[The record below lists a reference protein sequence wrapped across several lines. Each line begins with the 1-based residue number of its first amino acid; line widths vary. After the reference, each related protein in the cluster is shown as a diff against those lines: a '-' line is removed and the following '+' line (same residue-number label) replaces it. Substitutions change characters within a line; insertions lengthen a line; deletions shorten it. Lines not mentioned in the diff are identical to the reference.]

1 MDNILNYEHDTINTA
16 MLEGLKKAFKDELKQ
31 ILMKTAEKE
40 IEPIVEKLSE
50 RMKLKISSYPDYLN
64 DLRQIKLEWLLT
76 KEK

>member
-1 MDNILNYEHDTINTA
+1 MSVLNYEHDAINTA